1 MNLIK
6 YLFSFILILT
16 ITDVSSQ
23 SKEATISFETKF
35 LNNQQIEFVING
47 QTITPD
53 EKKHKIK
60 IYETDFD
67 TLISWRNGKE
77 VSLSIL
83 KFKENT
89 KYIIRINPC
98 SLYDI
103 RPLKEPIKG
112 VVRYNFISSEE
123 DSAKAELDFYS
134 QKIISSKTSDYY
146 TFIPSAMCVYGK
158 KKIALTDIKTEKEFS
173 SVYFNFLHGEKLTF
187 TYDKQRQEQK
197 LTLDGY
203 INDIKTYSEMDTID

>member
-1 MNLIK
+1 ML
-6 YLFSFILILT
+6 
-16 ITDVSSQ
+16 SQ
-23 SKEATISFETKF
+23 SKEATIIFETKL

-47 QTITPD
+47 QTIIPD

-60 IYETDFD
+60 IFEMDFD
-67 TLISWRNGKE
+67 TLECWRNGKE
-77 VSLSIL
+77 VGMSIL

-89 KYIIRINPC
+89 EYIIRINPC

-103 RPLKEPIKG
+103 RPTKEPRKG
-112 VVRYNFISSEE
+112 VVRYNIISSEE

-134 QKIISSKTSDYY
+134 QKIISNKKSDYY
-146 TFIPSAMCVYGK
+146 TFIPSAMCFYGK
-158 KKIALTDIKTEKEFS
+158 KKIALTDIKTEKELS

-187 TYDKQRQEQK
+187 TYDKQSQEQK

-203 INDIKTYSEMDTID
+203 IDDKETYSEMDIIN

>member
-6 YLFSFILILT
+6 YIFSFLLILT
-16 ITDVSSQ
+16 ITDVLSQ
-23 SKEATISFETKF
+23 SKEAIISFETEL
-35 LNNQQIEFVING
+35 LNNQKIEFVING
-47 QTITPD
+47 LTIIPD
-53 EKKHKIK
+53 GKKHKIG
-60 IYETDFD
+60 IYKTDFD
-67 TLISWRNGKE
+67 TLISRRDGNKIG
-77 VSLSIL
+77 LSIL

-89 KYIIRINPC
+89 EYVIRINPC

-103 RPLKEPIKG
+103 RPVKEPRQG
-112 VVRYNFISSEE
+112 VVRYNFISTKQ
-123 DSAKAELDFYS
+123 DSIKAELDFYS
-134 QKIISSKTSDYY
+134 QEIISGIKSDYY

-187 TYDKQRQEQK
+187 TYDKQSQKEK

-203 INDIKTYSEMDTID
+203 INNKETYSEMDTIN